1 MLEILLS
8 SSVLILVLVLL
19 RKLLRGRIS
28 ARLQYAL
35 WALVLLRLLVPVT
48 TFESKVSVAAV
59 AQPISARVQHYSE
72 LHSQTV
78 YIPMDMGENPGTGEP
93 MEAVGR
99 TYIEPLDL
107 LRWTWYAGMA
117 AVGLWF
123 LLENRRMMRLLKKG
137 RQYYGSYESVP
148 VYLCEG
154 IPSPCLFGLFRPA
167 IYLTEQAAAD
177 DTQAG
182 QILTHEY
189 CHLCHGDLFWA
200 LLRSLCLVVWWFNPL
215 VWWAAAL
222 SRRDGELACD
232 ESAIRRLG
240 EDQRF
245 DYGRT
250 LLSLATVK
258 LRPRDLL
265 CGATTMTGG
274 KNSLRERI
282 EGIARTKKFSI
293 GLAVLTLAI
302 AAVTV
307 GCTFAGSEDVLTYTQ
322 AAPVQTSDPVPMPTG
337 DPVSASDNLIPL
349 TELPEGYSYGD
360 PSESSVDIWDTK
372 KNCAVGGIQAYAA
385 PDIQL
390 IWDDFGYNTY
400 REWLE
405 SIGVEDALDERL
417 SHMGGSS
424 PFGDFEMEYWNE
436 VPLPEG
442 DVSRYHTF
450 FLAGS
455 IVFDVWFDTALID
468 RSDCYPIL
476 ETMVFPEV
484 NTVILGEGYESY
496 DVLLFDDDTPVNTDP
511 VTFSEALLDPDTF
524 SAYTLYAAYLTDFT
538 NSSPTTWVTWLRFE
552 NEAEKQFS
560 IDNYTPI
567 RSATILSVEKINDKL
582 FAFVTEAQTY
592 PDVPADQFYNFLVLD
607 PQEGSYVIRN
617 VSQVPEELS
626 EGLDP
631 ALYDPQRL
639 AAEGEVILVAPDPE
653 LLAIQATLL
662 DFINPPMVMIRSGDS
677 YVSDGT
683 AFADMTFEDL
693 LYSTDSWQVN
703 SDAPAETGGSDT
715 YIVLFDGEGGQ
726 LVIDAGQD
734 EIRFY
739 PYTQYYASYSIPGV
753 SGSYFYDSLLEWAS
767 GFPKADEERVPYYE
781 QFLTMALT
789 TDYQGRYTRLSEA
802 GPSAAAYRDFYALF
816 ESLCDADCYYTMLL
830 NRDIEKHD
838 QLALERG
845 YSIRP
850 LSFEITAANQ
860 TQGITDDGVVDRW
873 QREFTAHLEV
883 TTADGLT
890 GTGSISGYILTDRD
904 DDFAPV
910 TGFKL
915 EGGTVLNADP
925 ADDVLPVE

>member
-19 RKLLRGRIS
+19 RRRLRGRIS

-59 AQPISARVQHYSE
+59 AQPISAQVQHYSE
-72 LHSQTV
+72 LHVQPV
-78 YIPMDMGENPGTGEP
+78 YIPMNMGENPETGEP
-93 MEAVGR
+93 MEAVAR
-99 TYIEPLDL
+99 LWVEPLDL

-182 QILTHEY
+182 QIMTHEY

-282 EGIARTKKFSI
+282 EGIARTKKLSI
-293 GLAVLTLAI
+293 GMAVLTLAI

-307 GCTFAGSEDVLTYTQ
+307 GCTFAGSEDALTITP
-322 AAPVQTSDPVPMPTG
+322 AAPVQTADPAPVP
-337 DPVSASDNLIPL
+337 I
-349 TELPEGYSYGD
+349 
-360 PSESSVDIWDTK
+360 
-372 KNCAVGGIQAYAA
+372 
-385 PDIQL
+385 
-390 IWDDFGYNTY
+390 DD
-400 REWLE
+400 
-405 SIGVEDALDERL
+405 V
-417 SHMGGSS
+417 
-424 PFGDFEMEYWNE
+424 
-436 VPLPEG
+436 
-442 DVSRYHTF
+442 
-450 FLAGS
+450 
-455 IVFDVWFDTALID
+455 
-468 RSDCYPIL
+468 
-476 ETMVFPEV
+476 
-484 NTVILGEGYESY
+484 VILGEGHTTAPVLIFEETEATAVSGESF
-496 DVLLFDDDTPVNTDP
+496 DSAGNLAAGEAPALDILLPI
-511 VTFSEALLDPDTF
+511 DPD
-524 SAYTLYAAYLTDFT
+524 
-538 NSSPTTWVTWLRFE
+538 
-552 NEAEKQFS
+552 
-560 IDNYTPI
+560 
-567 RSATILSVEKINDKL
+567 
-582 FAFVTEAQTY
+582 QT
-592 PDVPADQFYNFLVLD
+592 
-607 PQEGSYVIRN
+607 
-617 VSQVPEELS
+617 
-626 EGLDP
+626 
-631 ALYDPQRL
+631 
-639 AAEGEVILVAPDPE
+639 
-653 LLAIQATLL
+653 AIQATLL
-662 DFINPPMVMIRSGDS
+662 DFINPAFAIISTDDN

-683 AFADMTFEDL
+683 AFADMSFEDL

-703 SDAPAETGGSDT
+703 SDPPAETGGSDT

-767 GFPKADEERVPYYE
+767 ELSLPNEDPDSAYM
-781 QFLTMALT
+781 QFITLAFT
-789 TDYQGRYTRLSEA
+789 TDCLGRYSDATI
-802 GPSAAAYRDFYALF
+802 GPPTAAAYEAFYEAF
-816 ESLCDADCYYTMLL
+816 EPLCDTDFYYTMML
-830 NRDIEKHD
+830 NREIFKFDEMAI
-838 QLALERG
+838 QRG
-845 YSIRP
+845 YRLTPNSCTYYGATKNEDSYHYEFMVF
-850 LSFEITAANQ
+850 LDVA
-860 TQGITDDGVVDRW
+860 TDDGSIVSGTISGAI
-873 QREFTAHLEV
+873 ETNL
-883 TTADGLT
+883 DGL
-890 GTGSISGYILTDRD
+890 
-904 DDFAPV
+904 V
-910 TGFKL
+910 TGFVL
-915 EGGTVLNADP
+915 DHGTVLNADP